1 MAQPIHTRWPT
12 WPFLYHGYIE
22 ETGELVGA
30 AAPLQSRPAGGASQ
44 SAAEATLGLVTV
56 DILGLAGT
64 GVPPAEQPA
73 LAVGQV
79 WLTGF
84 EEIFDTASIMQFWMY
99 NAGFSGIS
107 LLTTGARSGT
117 RCLRIAMGASQD
129 MSYLENYVNNPHS
142 TTTHIRLAFYAEQFS
157 TTRSVPLLS
166 FLDIFNAAL
175 PAGIALKAT
184 TGASSKLIVDGT
196 VELATDIQLAT
207 WYLCE
212 MAFASGAG
220 DTADRQYRLSTDA
233 GAVLETSAVFSGAH
247 RPLYRLRL
255 GPTTSGPA
263 GSGYAFRL
271 DDMAVVGDAAKTLSD
286 WIGYGR
292 VGAWKLN
299 ATISATWSLIGASPP
314 QHTALDEIPGAVPS
328 WADRVRGTV
337 LNSEDRFGGA
347 PEPPLIP
354 GATVRRFGV
363 CRKSNG
369 RSISLI
375 WPPLGPPL
383 IESGTNWFI
392 TSASPITIECGGRG
406 LEWPAGEPGTTLAN
420 IQIGHRVTNLAGG
433 NPEVESMWGTFDEDT
448 TI

>member
-1 MAQPIHTRWPT
+1 MAPDPTAYPGLGPIPPQLIQVQPEGTTNAALMTRPS
-12 WPFLYHGYIE
+12 
-22 ETGELVGA
+22 GA
-30 AAPLQSRPAGGASQ
+30 ASQ

-56 DILGLAGT
+56 DILGLAGV
-64 GVPPAEQPA
+64 GIPPAEQPA

-84 EEIFDTASIMQFWMY
+84 EEIVDTAAIMQFWMY
-99 NAGFSGIS
+99 NAGFSGIT
-107 LLTTGARSGT
+107 LQTTGARSGT

-129 MSYLENYVNNPHS
+129 MSYLENVVSNPHS
-142 TTTHIRLAFYAEQFS
+142 TTTHLRVAFYAEQFS

-166 FLDIFNAAL
+166 FRDIFGAAL
-175 PAGIALKAT
+175 PAGFALKAT

-196 VELATDIQLAT
+196 VELTTDIQLAT

-212 MAFASGAG
+212 LAFALGAG

-233 GAVLETSAVFSGAH
+233 GAVLETSTVLSGAH
-247 RPLYRLRL
+247 LPLYRLRL

-271 DDMAVVGDAAKTLSD
+271 DDLAVVGDATKTLSD

-299 ATISATWSLIGASPP
+299 ATISATWALIGSSPP
-314 QHTALDEIPGAVPS
+314 QHTALDEIPGGTPS
-328 WADRVRGTV
+328 GADRVLGSV

-363 CRKSNG
+363 CRKSDQ
-369 RSISLI
+369 RSIALI
-375 WPPLGPPL
+375 WPPLGPAIVECTGAL
-383 IESGTNWFI
+383 SST
-392 TSASPITIECGGRG
+392 TSPIWIDWGGRG
-406 LEWPAGEPGTTLAN
+406 LEWPPSEPGTTLAN
-420 IQIGHRVTNLAGG
+420 IQVGHRVTNLSGG
-433 NPEVESMWGTFDEDT
+433 NPEVESMWATFDEDT
-448 TI
+448 AR